1 MRIAFLPDG
10 TTPNAV
16 YRSIGPMMEL
26 ARRGHETRMLEPE
39 NRATWAETLRWCEVF
54 HVHRVCDGGV
64 VEMARAA
71 KAGGAAFVWDDDDDV
86 TRVDRRVAD
95 ASAPRGADA
104 KRRLAHRARLF
115 ELVDL
120 VTTPSARLAEVFR
133 EAGAPAVRVIENYV
147 VEDLMRE
154 RGVRAEGVTI
164 GWVAGGEHLLDAE
177 ALGIADV
184 LGRLLD
190 AHPAVRVATL
200 GLDLGP
206 LGLRSDRY
214 RRIAPVPLSELSRW
228 VSTFDVG
235 IAPLSADVPINHAR
249 SSIKVKEYAA
259 LGVPWLASP
268 IGPYAGLGE
277 RQGGRLVADGEW
289 FAALEAVV
297 GSARARRRLAR
308 RAARWG
314 RGQLL
319 ARTAGEWE
327 GALAEIARV
336 GRNGHPG

>member
-10 TTPNAV
+10 TTPNAI
-16 YRSIGPMMEL
+16 YRSIGPMREL
-26 ARRGHETRMLEPE
+26 ERRGHEARMLEPA
-39 NRATWAETLRWCEVF
+39 NRGTWAQALRWCDVF

-86 TRVDRRVAD
+86 TRVDRRVASG
-95 ASAPRGADA
+95 SAPRGASAA
-104 KRRLAHRARLF
+104 KRLAARARLF

-120 VTTPSARLAEVFR
+120 VTTPSPRLAEVFR

-147 VEDLMRE
+147 VEELMRE
-154 RGVRAEGVTI
+154 RGARGGELTI

-177 ALGIADV
+177 RLRIADV

-190 AHPAVRVATL
+190 AHRDVHVATL
-200 GLDLGP
+200 GLDLEL
-206 LGLRSDRY
+206 LGLRSERY
-214 RRIAPVPLSELSRW
+214 RRIAPVPVSELSRW

-235 IAPLSADVPINHAR
+235 LAPLSGDVAINHMR

-268 IGPYAGLGE
+268 TGPYAGLGE

-289 FAALEAVV
+289 LGALNALV
-297 GSARARRRLAR
+297 GSARARRRLAK
-308 RAARWG
+308 RASRWG
-314 RGQLL
+314 RAQLL
-319 ARTAGEWE
+319 ARNAGEWE
-327 GALAEIARV
+327 RALGEAAGGPV
-336 GRNGHPG
+336 AG